1 MTPDPMVIDRQ
12 YLHATAGIVFEAAVS
27 TDAPIYES
35 PHRSQ
40 PVAIT
45 RVYVRKDEEGNVS
58 LEWWGYAVKKDGTI
72 GNARRSGR
80 FYNDRFYNDFPD
92 WAQALVNRVPRPR
105 VTLEG
110 EPSNG

>member
-1 MTPDPMVIDRQ
+1 MTRDPMVINHQ
-12 YLHATAGIVFEAAVS
+12 YLKATAGIVFEAAVS

-45 RVYVRKDEEGNVS
+45 SVHVQKDEEGNVS
-58 LEWWGYAVKKDGTI
+58 FEWWGYGVKKDGTI

-80 FYNDRFYNDFPD
+80 FYNDLPD
-92 WAQALVNRVPRPR
+92 WAQDLIDRVPIPY
-105 VTLEG
+105 VTTRASE
-110 EPSNG
+110 